1 MAEAAV
7 QSASSVEQNTAGD
20 RPWVGRSIERVEDAA
35 LLTGRGRFID
45 DLGTPPGTLHA
56 AILRSPHAHADIVS
70 VDAEAARRAPGVAA
84 VLTGEQVKA
93 LTSSLVV
100 GVKAPVE
107 CWPIATE
114 RVRYVGEPVAV
125 VVATDRARAED
136 AIELINVEYRPRP
149 AVVDPLATL
158 AGDAPVLHDG
168 FPGNL
173 ASDRS
178 FSYGNPEQAFTE
190 ASHRFSIDIRYPR
203 NSCTPIETYGVVA
216 TYDAA
221 ENAYEVLA
229 NFQGPFSIHTVISRA
244 LKVPGNRLRL
254 RTPPDSGGSFGVKQG
269 VFPYIV
275 LIGAASR
282 AVGRPVKW
290 IEDRLEH
297 LTASVSAT
305 NRATSL
311 SAAVA
316 ADGKILALDWDQVED
331 CGAHLRAPEPAT
343 LYRMHGNLTGAYDIR
358 HVRVRNRVVVTNKTP
373 TGLNRGFGGPQV
385 YFALERLV
393 QRIAIGLRLD
403 PLDVIKRNLVP
414 ARAFPYRTATGALLD
429 SGNYQEAIARAV
441 EQGQL
446 AELRKRRDEAR
457 AQGRLYGI
465 GFTAVVEPSVSNMG
479 YITTVLTAAE
489 RRKAGPKNGAQATA
503 TVALDPVGSV
513 TVHVASVPQGQ
524 GHRTVLSQVVADVFG
539 LRPQDVRVNTEI
551 DTAKDAWS
559 IASGNYAS
567 RFAAAVAGTAKLAAE
582 RIATRLAR
590 IAASQLNVEPTD
602 IVFTGGFVASKRNP
616 ENRIAFSR
624 VAALCHWSP
633 GSLPDDAGQTIRET
647 VFWTPPELTPP
658 DDKDR
663 INSSLCHGFIFDFC
677 GVEIDRTTF
686 ETRIDRYVTM
696 HDCGTILHP
705 GMVNGQIRGGFA
717 QALGAALYEEYA
729 YAADGSFLTG
739 TFADYLLPT
748 TTEVPEPQIIH
759 IETPSPFTPLGAKG
773 VGEGNC
779 MSTPVCIANA
789 VADALGLAD
798 VTLPL
803 VPAKLADLVRGPE
816 PEPPTGQSRA
826 ASIREGDRR
835 LRGEGSASVNGAP
848 EQVWTMLLDVRTLQ
862 AVIPGCQRVDK
873 VSDTHFRAD
882 VTLGIGPVS
891 GRYRADVQLF
901 DLDPPRAVT
910 LRGKAEGALGFGNAE
925 GRITLE
931 PDSKGGT
938 LLRYSY
944 DAAIGGK
951 VASIGGR
958 LLDGA
963 TRVIIGQFF
972 AALARH
978 AGGGAPANGISMF
991 ALLGK
996 LASLFGGRR

>member
-1 MAEAAV
+1 MAQVAARP
-7 QSASSVEQNTAGD
+7 ASSVDMEG

-45 DLGTPPGTLHA
+45 DLGSPPGTLHA

-70 VDAEAARRAPGVAA
+70 IDAEAARRAPGVAA

-125 VVATDRARAED
+125 AVASDRARAED
-136 AIELINVEYRPRP
+136 AIELIHVEYRPHA
-149 AVVDPLATL
+149 AVVDPLAAL
-158 AGDAPVLHDG
+158 AADAPVLHDG

-178 FSYGNPEQAFTE
+178 FSYGDPAQAF
-190 ASHRFSIDIRYPR
+190 ADAPHRFSIDIHYPR
-203 NSCTPIETYGVVA
+203 NSCTPIETYGVIA
-216 TYDAA
+216 SHDAA
-221 ENAYEVLA
+221 EDAFDILA

-305 NRATSL
+305 NRSTTL

-358 HVRVRNRVVVTNKTP
+358 HVKVRNRVVVTNKTP

-393 QRIAIGLRLD
+393 QRIAIGLSRD

-414 ARAFPYRTATGALLD
+414 ADAFPYRTATGALLD
-429 SGNYQEAIARAV
+429 SGNYQEAIAKAV
-441 EQGQL
+441 DHGKL
-446 AELRKRRDEAR
+446 AELRERREEAR

-479 YITTVLTAAE
+479 YITTVLTVAE

-503 TVALDPVGSV
+503 TVALDPVGGV

-539 LRPQDVRVNTEI
+539 LKPQDVRVNTEI

-582 RIATRLAR
+582 RIAARLAR
-590 IAASQLNVEPTD
+590 IAASQLNVEPVD
-602 IVFTGGFVASKRNP
+602 IVFASGFVASKHNP

-624 VAALCHWSP
+624 VAALSHWSP
-633 GSLPDDAGQTIRET
+633 GSLPDDTGQAIRET
-647 VFWTPPELTPP
+647 LFWTPPELTAP
-658 DDKDR
+658 DDEDR

-729 YAADGSFLTG
+729 YAEDGSFLTG

-748 TTEVPEPQIIH
+748 TAEVPEPQIIH
-759 IETPSPFTPLGAKG
+759 LATPSPFTPLGAKG
-773 VGEGNC
+773 VGEGNS

-803 VPAKLADLVRGPE
+803 VPARLADLVRGPE
-816 PEPPTGQSRA
+816 PEPPAGQLKAAPARA
-826 ASIREGDRR
+826 GDRR
-835 LRGEGSASVNGAP
+835 LRGDGSASVNRAP
-848 EQVWTMLLDVRTLQ
+848 EHVWTMLLDPGTLQ
-862 AVIPGCQRVDK
+862 AVIPGCQRVDR
-873 VSDTHFRAD
+873 VSDTHFRAE
-882 VTLGIGPVS
+882 VTLGIGPVT

-901 DLDPPRAVT
+901 DLDPPHAVT
-910 LRGKAEGALGFGNAE
+910 LRGSAEGALGFGNAE
-925 GRITLE
+925 GRIMLE
-931 PDSKGGT
+931 PDGKGGT
-938 LLRYSY
+938 RLRYGY

-951 VASIGGR
+951 IASIGGR

-963 TRVIIGQFF
+963 ARVIIGQFF
-972 AALARH
+972 AALARE
-978 AGGGAPANGISMF
+978 AGGGASASAFSLP
-991 ALLGK
+991 ALLGW
-996 LASLFGGRR
+996 LARLFGGRR